1 MNAGEA
7 TNDLL
12 STINP
17 VQMVE
22 RRVREREQKQQFD
35 EQLVKDYGVLIEHY
49 SVQDEAKSNEYLGK
63 MR

>member
-1 MNAGEA
+1 
-7 TNDLL
+7 
-12 STINP
+12 
-17 VQMVE
+17 MVE